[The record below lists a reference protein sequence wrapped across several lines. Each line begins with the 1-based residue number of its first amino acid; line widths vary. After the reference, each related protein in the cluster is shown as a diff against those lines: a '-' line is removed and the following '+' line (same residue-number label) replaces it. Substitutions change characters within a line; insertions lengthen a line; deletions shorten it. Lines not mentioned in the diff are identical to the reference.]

1 MAGYMYA
8 NGAWRALQKGFMYA
22 NGAWRELKKGFVYA
36 NGQWREFFT
45 SATNTYTF
53 FLGNTVHI
61 GTNGYISFDS
71 GQDTS
76 SISATV
82 GRVLGILPADLVTN
96 SIRWAADDSKFYVF
110 YRGRRVAG
118 SDFEIEYEVHFTNG
132 LNYAL
137 IKLVAFPTAGVYS
150 NTAYYFNGSRTG
162 LSAITS
168 ARTVGAEYRVYFGAT
183 AAFATSFTEFGASTH
198 PVWRL
203 ASSTPTSGTLGTGY
217 FTIVA
222 NQGSSAQ
229 APTGI
234 SASSITGTTATVSWT
249 APTGAN
255 SGMSAIQSYDY
266 SLNSGGSW
274 TSTSTS
280 TSVNL
285 TGLTGNTSYTVLVR
299 ANNYFFTGTNY
310 ASVTFT
316 TASVPGTPTI
326 TFSSISATSFTATW
340 AATGA
345 TSYNV
350 DAFNTISGATLTDT
364 NGFAYPRNGTTA
376 TTATFTVLNGT
387 LARTITVAGV
397 NSAGTGASATKT
409 IAATPAVT
417 FGTNTSTA
425 TGFTGSVSNY
435 DNTYTYT
442 ASATNSATVT
452 FGSISGSTYNF
463 TVSGLA
469 AGASSTVTIT
479 SSKTDAFNGTG
490 STTGTATAAVPGTPT
505 ITFSSIGSSTFTAT
519 WAATGATS
527 YNVSAF
533 NTINGNSL
541 TDSNGFVYPRNG
553 TTATTATFNVVG
565 TIARTISVA
574 GVNSGGTGATATKT
588 INATGAITFASN
600 TSTSDGFTGSVNNRD
615 SNYSYSFSASS
626 GTVTPGTAS
635 GSSFPFTVTGLA
647 AGGSSTVTVTS
658 TRTDYF
664 NGTGSTTG
672 SATAAATPDVS
683 RIDALGLGN
692 TTAPYIRFTFTS
704 TNAASL
710 SIMLY
715 RSATAATGPWTA
727 LGARSIQTTSGTRS
741 VDFSSRT
748 GTTSN
753 WYYVD
758 VIPYANSD
766 GTGTAGTLRT
776 SSVKRGN
783 DTTTTR
789 VY

>member
-1 MAGYMYA
+1 MSGYIRA
-8 NGAWRALQKGFMYA
+8 NSAWRTLQ
-22 NGAWRELKKGFVYA
+22 KGFVYA
-36 NGQWREFFT
+36 NGAWRTVQKGFLYANGAWRQFFA
-45 SATNTYTF
+45 SATTTYTF
-53 FLGNTVHI
+53 SLGNTVHI
-61 GTNGYISFDS
+61 GTNGYISLDS

-76 SISATV
+76 SISSTV

-96 SIRWAADDSKFYVF
+96 SIRWAADDSNFYVF

-137 IKLVAFPTAGVYS
+137 IKLVAFPADTYS
-150 NTAYYFNGSRTG
+150 NTAYYFDGSRTG

-168 ARTVGAEYRVYFGAT
+168 ARNPGDEYRVYFGAT
-183 AAFATSFTEFGASTH
+183 AAFATSFTEFGVSTH
-198 PVWRL
+198 TVWL

-249 APTGAN
+249 APSSAN
-255 SGMSAIQSYDY
+255 SGMSAIQTYDY
-266 SLNSGGSW
+266 SIDSGANW
-274 TSTSTS
+274 TSTGAS

-285 TGLTGNTSYTVLVR
+285 ISLTSNTSYTVLVR

-316 TASVPGTPTI
+316 TANVPGTPTI
-326 TFSSISATSFTATW
+326 TFSSITATGFTATW

-345 TSYNV
+345 TTYNV
-350 DAFNTISGATLTDT
+350 DAFRSVSGAALTDT
-364 NGFAYPRNGTTA
+364 GGFTYPRNGTSA
-376 TTATFTVLNGT
+376 TTATFTGLTGT
-387 LARTITVAGV
+387 LSHSMSVAGI
-397 NSAGTGASATKT
+397 NSGGTGPTFSKSLAG
-409 IAATPAVT
+409 TPAVT
-417 FGTNTSTA
+417 FGTNTTNS
-425 TGFTGSVSNY
+425 TGFTGSISNY

-452 FGSISGSTYNF
+452 FGSVSGSTYNF

-479 SSKTDAFNGTG
+479 AAKATAFNGTG
-490 STTGTATAAVPGTPT
+490 STTATATVAAPPAPT
-505 ITFSSIGSSTFTAT
+505 ITLSSISTTGFTAT
-519 WAATGATS
+519 FASTGATS
-527 YNVSAF
+527 YSVDVFRSATGVSA
-533 NTINGNSL
+533 TG
-541 TDSNGFVYPRNG
+541 YP
-553 TTATTATFNVVG
+553 T
-565 TIARTISVA
+565 TISGSSISPTGLTGTVNYSITAVA
-574 GVNSGGTGATATKT
+574 TNAGGSSSMTTKT
-588 INATGAITFASN
+588 ITGTPAVTFGSN
-600 TSTSDGFTGSVNNRD
+600 TSTATGFTGSVSNRD
-615 SNYSYSFSASS
+615 AAYSYSFAASNSA
-626 GTVTPGTAS
+626 TVTPGSAS
-635 GSSFPFTVTGLA
+635 GSSYPFTVSGLS
-647 AGGSSTVTVTS
+647 AGASSTVTVTS
-658 TRTDYF
+658 SKTDAF

-672 SATAAATPDVS
+672 SATAAATPNVTQ
-683 RIDALGLGN
+683 ITALGLGN

-715 RSATAATGPWTA
+715 RSAVEAGPFTQLA
-727 LGARSIQTTSGTRS
+727 NRSIQATTGTLA
-741 VDFSSRT
+741 VDFSSRN

-753 WYYVD
+753 YYYVD
-758 VIPYANSD
+758 VIPYSSAG

-776 SSVKRGN
+776 SRIKRGSA
-783 DTTTTR
+783 TTTTT
-789 VY
+789 VYP

>member
-1 MAGYMYA
+1 MSGYIRA
-8 NGAWRALQKGFMYA
+8 NSAWRTLQ
-22 NGAWRELKKGFVYA
+22 KGFVYA
-36 NGQWREFFT
+36 NGAWRTVQKGFLYANGAWRQFFA
-45 SATNTYTF
+45 SATTTYTF

-76 SISATV
+76 SISSTV

-96 SIRWAADDSKFYVF
+96 SIRWAADDSNFYVF

-137 IKLVAFPTAGVYS
+137 IKLVAFPADTYS
-150 NTAYYFNGSRTG
+150 NTAYYFDGSRTG

-198 PVWRL
+198 PVWL

-249 APTGAN
+249 APSGAN
-255 SGMSAIQSYDY
+255 SGMSAIQTYDY
-266 SLNSGGSW
+266 SIDSGVNW
-274 TSTSTS
+274 TSTGAN

-285 TGLTGNTSYTVLVR
+285 ISLTSNTSYTVLVR
-299 ANNYFFTGTNY
+299 ANNYFITGTNY
-310 ASVTFT
+310 ASVTIT
-316 TASVPGTPTI
+316 TANVPGTPTI
-326 TFSSISATSFTATW
+326 TFSSITATGFTATW

-345 TSYNV
+345 TTYNV
-350 DAFNTISGATLTDT
+350 DAFRSVSGAALTDT
-364 NGFAYPRNGTTA
+364 GGFTYPRNGTSA
-376 TTATFTVLNGT
+376 TTATFTGLTGT
-387 LARTITVAGV
+387 LSHSMSVAGI
-397 NSAGTGASATKT
+397 NSGGTGPTFSKSLAG
-409 IAATPAVT
+409 TPAVT
-417 FGTNTSTA
+417 FGTNTSTSD
-425 TGFTGSVSNY
+425 GFTGSISNY

-442 ASATNSATVT
+442 YTATNSATLT

-479 SSKTDAFNGTG
+479 AAKATAFNGTG

-505 ITFSSIGSSTFTAT
+505 ITFSSIGSATFTAT
-519 WAATGATS
+519 WSATGATS
-527 YNVSAF
+527 YNVQAF

-541 TDSNGFVYPRNG
+541 TDSGGFTYPRNG
-553 TTATTATFNVVG
+553 TTSTTATFNVSG
-565 TIARTISVA
+565 TIARTITVA

-615 SNYSYSFSASS
+615 TNYSYSFSASS

-647 AGGSSTVTVTS
+647 AGASSTVTATS

-664 NGTGSTTG
+664 NGTGQTTG
-672 SATAAATPDVS
+672 SATAAATPNVTQ
-683 RIDALGLGN
+683 ITALGLGN
-692 TTAPYIRFTFTS
+692 ASAPYIRFTFTS

-715 RSATAATGPWTA
+715 RSANEAGPFTQ
-727 LGARSIQTTSGTRS
+727 LENRSIQSTTGTRS
-741 VDFSSRT
+741 VDFSSRN

-753 WYYVD
+753 YYYVD
-758 VIPYANSD
+758 VIPYSSSG

-776 SSVKRGN
+776 SRIKRGSA
-783 DTTTTR
+783 TTTTT
-789 VY
+789 VYP

>member
-1 MAGYMYA
+1 MSGYIRA
-8 NGAWRALQKGFMYA
+8 NSAWRTLQ
-22 NGAWRELKKGFVYA
+22 KGFVYA
-36 NGQWREFFT
+36 NGAWRTVQKGFLYANGAWRQFFA
-45 SATNTYTF
+45 SATTTYTF

-61 GTNGYISFDS
+61 GTNGYISLDS

-76 SISATV
+76 SISSTV

-96 SIRWAADDSKFYVF
+96 SIRWAADDSNFYVF

-137 IKLVAFPTAGVYS
+137 IKLVAFPADTYS
-150 NTAYYFNGSRTG
+150 NTAYYFDGSRTG

-198 PVWRL
+198 PVWL

-249 APTGAN
+249 APSGAN
-255 SGMSAIQSYDY
+255 SGMSAIQTYDY
-266 SLNSGGSW
+266 SIDSGVNW
-274 TSTSTS
+274 TSTGAN

-285 TGLTGNTSYTVLVR
+285 ISLTSNTSYTVLVR
-299 ANNYFFTGTNY
+299 ANNYFFNPGTNY

-316 TASVPGTPTI
+316 TANVPGTPTI
-326 TFSSISATSFTATW
+326 TYSSITATGFTATW

-345 TSYNV
+345 TTYNV
-350 DAFNTISGATLTDT
+350 DAFRSVSGAALTDT
-364 NGFAYPRNGTTA
+364 GGFTYPRNGTSA
-376 TTATFTVLNGT
+376 TTATFTGLTGT
-387 LARTITVAGV
+387 LSHSMSVAGI
-397 NSAGTGASATKT
+397 NSGGTGPTFSKSLAG
-409 IAATPAVT
+409 TPAVT
-417 FGTNTSTA
+417 FGTNTTNS
-425 TGFTGSVSNY
+425 TGFTGSISNY

-452 FGSISGSTYNF
+452 FGSVSGSTYNF

-479 SSKTDAFNGTG
+479 AAKATAFNGTG
-490 STTGTATAAVPGTPT
+490 STTATATVAAPPAPT
-505 ITFSSIGSSTFTAT
+505 ITLSSISTTGFTAT
-519 WAATGATS
+519 FASTGATS
-527 YNVSAF
+527 YSVDVFRSATGVSA
-533 NTINGNSL
+533 TG
-541 TDSNGFVYPRNG
+541 YP
-553 TTATTATFNVVG
+553 T
-565 TIARTISVA
+565 TISGSSISPTGLTGTVNYSITAVA
-574 GVNSGGTGATATKT
+574 TNAGGSSSMTTKT
-588 INATGAITFASN
+588 ITGTPAVTFGSN
-600 TSTSDGFTGSVNNRD
+600 TSTATGFTGSVSNRD
-615 SNYSYSFSASS
+615 AAYSYSFAASNSA
-626 GTVTPGTAS
+626 TVTPGSAS
-635 GSSFPFTVTGLA
+635 GSSYPFTVSGLS
-647 AGGSSTVTVTS
+647 AGASSTVTVTS
-658 TRTDYF
+658 SKTDAF

-715 RSATAATGPWTA
+715 RSATASTGPWTA